1 MPKNLLSG
9 HDSRGLELPLPDA
22 AAIAHSARLV
32 DVITARIETRG
43 GVIGFD
49 EYMQLALYEPGL
61 GYYSAAAT
69 KFGASGDFVT
79 APEISPLFGFCL
91 ARQAAAVIAQGCS
104 ARILEFGAGS
114 GKLCA
119 QILSTLPTL
128 EHYQILDLSADLKQR
143 QQSYLRAELS
153 AELFH
158 KIEWL
163 SSLPQEFDGIVL
175 ANEVLDA
182 MPVHILSK
190 KGEWLERCIGYD
202 GQGFTWQSITPKQTV
217 TDSIRSIEARLG
229 DFAEGYQSEL
239 NLNYGPWLKAL
250 AQSCKRAL
258 VLIIDY
264 GYEQDQYYHPS
275 RARGT
280 LTCHYQHRVHTDPLV
295 YPGLQD
301 ITAFVDFDACADA
314 AETNGFVLSGL
325 VTQGRFLLANGLLEE
340 AQRWAQGN
348 DSLLQLALS
357 QQVGTLSLPQEM
369 GDKFKVLAMQ
379 KNMTLELPAMQRRG
393 TYG

>member
-1 MPKNLLSG
+1 VPKNLLSG

-32 DVITARIETRG
+32 DAIAARIEDRG

-49 EYMQLALYEPGL
+49 EYMQMALYEPGL
-61 GYYSAAAT
+61 GYYSAAAA
-69 KFGASGDFVT
+69 KFGAPGDFVT

-163 SSLPQEFDGIVL
+163 SSH
-175 ANEVLDA
+175 ARA
-182 MPVHILSK
+182 YPVK
-190 KGEWLERCIGYD
+190 KGG
-202 GQGFTWQSITPKQTV
+202 V
-217 TDSIRSIEARLG
+217 A
-229 DFAEGYQSEL
+229 
-239 NLNYGPWLKAL
+239 
-250 AQSCKRAL
+250 
-258 VLIIDY
+258 
-264 GYEQDQYYHPS
+264 
-275 RARGT
+275 
-280 LTCHYQHRVHTDPLV
+280 
-295 YPGLQD
+295 
-301 ITAFVDFDACADA
+301 
-314 AETNGFVLSGL
+314 
-325 VTQGRFLLANGLLEE
+325 
-340 AQRWAQGN
+340 
-348 DSLLQLALS
+348 
-357 QQVGTLSLPQEM
+357 
-369 GDKFKVLAMQ
+369 
-379 KNMTLELPAMQRRG
+379 
-393 TYG
+393 

>member
-1 MPKNLLSG
+1 VPKNLLSG

-32 DVITARIETRG
+32 DVIAARIETRG

-49 EYMQLALYEPGL
+49 EYMQLALYQPGL

-91 ARQAAAVIAQGCS
+91 ARQAAAVIEQGCS

-119 QILSTLPTL
+119 QILSRLPTI
-128 EHYQILDLSADLKQR
+128 ERYQILDLSADLKQR
-143 QQSYLRAELS
+143 QQNYLRAELS

-163 SSLPQEFDGIVL
+163 SSLPLEFDGIVL

-190 KGEWLERCIGYD
+190 QEQWLERGVGYD
-202 GQGFTWQSITPKQTV
+202 GQRFTWNTFTPEQV
-217 TDSIRSIEARLG
+217 VIDSMRSLEFRLG
-229 DFAEGYQSEL
+229 EFADGYRSEL

-250 AQSCKRAL
+250 TQSCRRAL

-264 GYEQDQYYHPS
+264 GYEQGQYYHPS
-275 RARGT
+275 RSHGT
-280 LTCHYQHRVHTDPLV
+280 LTCHYQHRVHDDPLV

-314 AETNGFVLSGL
+314 AEANGFELSGL
-325 VTQGRFLLANGLLEE
+325 VTQGQFLLANGLLEE
-340 AQRWAQGN
+340 AQR
-348 DSLLQLALS
+348 LASDCDTVSRLAIS
-357 QQVGTLSLPQEM
+357 HQVGALSLPQEM
-369 GDKFKVLAMQ
+369 GEKFKVLAMQ
-379 KNMTLELPAMQRRG
+379 KNLALELPAMRRRG
-393 TYG
+393 RHG